1 MTGKFNDFIILKSV
15 LLRYSLVLELIIE
28 TSCFL
33 SPNLRCI
40 AKYFS
45 GSLISLNKVDM
56 LSFNFVKE

>member
-45 GSLISLNKVDM
+45 GRY
-56 LSFNFVKE
+56 SFKIVFVERN